1 MAVSLA
7 SVFHQ
12 LNLRGIYLL
21 LKLDRLFSH
30 ELLDR
35 FNKLAVTLA
44 QFKNVGDVELLDKGI
59 PSLLLLLIYEQL
71 CII

>member
-1 MAVSLA
+1 MAVSFA

-21 LKLDRLFSH
+21 LKLDRLLSH